1 MRYLGCVT
9 RDGVLIGPHSE
20 AAASF
25 EFECYATRG
34 DVMHASGEITGSRE
48 ALKLLMGGQGVAF
61 VTEDG
66 HRLRLALADRKSQPE
81 GGSAHVVAT
90 GDLPS
95 LRNGALGWASGEAA
109 AK

>member
-20 AAASF
+20 VAASL
-25 EFECYATRG
+25 EFECYATKG
-34 DVMHASGEITGSRE
+34 DVMHASGEITASRE
-48 ALKLLMGGQGVAF
+48 ALMLLMGGQGVAF
-61 VTEDG
+61 LTEDG
-66 HRLRLALADRKSQPE
+66 HRLKLSLADRKSPPE

-90 GDLPS
+90 GELPS
-95 LRNGALGWASGEAA
+95 MSNGALGWALGEAA